1 MKRRRE
7 ISKLVLA
14 GLALMLLILD
24 AKTAL
29 SGAKDGISLC
39 IYTVIPSLFPF
50 FILSSMLTSSFTG
63 KRIPIISPI
72 SRLCGIPDGA
82 ESLLVLG
89 ILGGYPVG
97 AQAIADAYEQ
107 GQIKKTAAHRLLG
120 FCSNAGPAFLFG
132 MAGTLFSS
140 AIIPWALWL
149 IHILSALAVGVI
161 LPEKNCDTCQLRKSA
176 PLTLPQA
183 MERSIHIMATVCGWV
198 VIFRVILAVLN
209 RWVFWFLPLEG
220 QILLSGLLELS
231 NGCVAL
237 HSLQADGSRFVLC
250 ACILAIGGL
259 CVGMQT
265 VSVTA
270 VVGTGLYFPG
280 KILQCLIS
288 VLIANAVQHFL
299 FHPSECLALPVGI
312 YICIFTVGSVLM
324 LYLHRRKKVVAMCV

>member
-50 FILSSMLTSSFTG
+50 FILSSMLTSSLTG
-63 KRIPIISPI
+63 KRIPILSPI

-107 GQIKKTAAHRLLG
+107 GQLKKTAAHRLLG

-132 MAGTLFSS
+132 MAGTLFNSV
-140 AIIPWALWL
+140 IIPWALWL
-149 IHILSALAVGVI
+149 IHILSALIVGAI
-161 LPEKNCDTCQLRKSA
+161 LPGKTRDTCQLRKSA
-176 PLTLPQA
+176 PLTVPQT
-183 MERSIHIMATVCGWV
+183 MERSIRIMATVCGWV

-270 VVGTGLYFPG
+270 AVGTGLYFPG
-280 KILQCLIS
+280 KVLQCLIS
-288 VLIANAVQHFL
+288 VLMAAVVQCFL
-299 FHPSECLALPVGI
+299 FLPSERMVIPTGL
-312 YICIFTVGSVLM
+312 YICTFAVGSALT
-324 LYLHRRKKVVAMCV
+324 LCLHRRKKVVAMCV